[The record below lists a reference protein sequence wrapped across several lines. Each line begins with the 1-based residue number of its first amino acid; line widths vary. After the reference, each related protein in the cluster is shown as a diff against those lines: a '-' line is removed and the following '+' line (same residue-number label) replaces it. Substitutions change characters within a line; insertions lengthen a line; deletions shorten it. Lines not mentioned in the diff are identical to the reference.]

1 MNEKEINLDIANKLC
16 LFLEE
21 AGADVYMTRPED
33 TALGETKSKDM
44 KSRINIIE
52 DSGADIMVSVHQNSF
67 PSQNVKGAQS
77 FYFKE
82 SEDGKLLAECIQKS
96 LIQALDEKNTRVA
109 KENNNY
115 YILKNTQI
123 PSVIIE
129 CGFLSNPEEEKKLNN
144 EEYRLKTAW
153 ALFDGIRAYFE
164 AKENGSMV
172 MENTEI

>member
-21 AGADVYMTRPED
+21 AGADVYMTRPEG

-109 KENNNY
+109 
-115 YILKNTQI
+115 
-123 PSVIIE
+123 
-129 CGFLSNPEEEKKLNN
+129 
-144 EEYRLKTAW
+144 
-153 ALFDGIRAYFE
+153 
-164 AKENGSMV
+164 
-172 MENTEI
+172 